1 MMDAIRMAHRTLVL
15 RPQPPLGENDAAQRL
30 VMRLTAE
37 PGVLSVRIDTLPFC
51 VSLRYDPEVADE
63 AALRARVL
71 YDGMEVGGSESALRM
86 QVALGSLLPKAARA
100 LASVL

>member
-1 MMDAIRMAHRTLVL
+1 MAHRTLVL
-15 RPQPPLGENDAAQRL
+15 RPQAAVGETDAAERL
-30 VMRLTAE
+30 SARLLAE

-71 YDGMEVGGSESALRM
+71 YDGLYDGAEFVAGNESVLRM
-86 QVALGSLLPKAARA
+86 QGRLGSLLPLAARA
-100 LASVL
+100 LVSVL

>member
-1 MMDAIRMAHRTLVL
+1 MTDDLAMAPRSLVL
-15 RPQPPLGENDAAQRL
+15 RPQPAVGQTDAAERL
-30 VMRLTAE
+30 SARLIAE

-51 VSLRYDPEVADE
+51 VSLRYDPDVTHE

-71 YDGMEVGGSESALRM
+71 YDGMEAAGSESALRM
-86 QVALGSLLPKAARA
+86 QVRLGSLLPKAARA